1 MTSNPGVYRMHDS
14 DNKVIYVGK
23 AKNLKKR
30 VSSYFRAGNH
40 STRIKRMI
48 SLINKVD
55 ITITKSE
62 ADALLLENIQIK
74 KFRPKFNILLRDDKS
89 YPYIYVDTDHRFPRL
104 SFYRGKR
111 KKIGKFFGPYSNVY
125 SVRDALNTLQKLFKV
140 RQCSDSFF
148 NNRSRPCLQYQIE
161 RCSAPCVGMINEV
174 DYLSDINM
182 SMKFL
187 DGKNNEVIDT
197 LILKME
203 ESSGK
208 QKYEAA
214 ANFRDQIESL
224 RHTCEQSIVS
234 SKKGDVDI
242 ISIFIISETA
252 CVQVFNIRNGVNFG
266 SETFFPEIDETINE
280 SALLSIFIGQYY
292 MTKHI
297 PKEIIINKTTKD
309 KKLLEFIL
317 SKKKN
322 SKFLITNS
330 VRGIR
335 QKWIE

>member
-1 MTSNPGVYRMHDS
+1 
-14 DNKVIYVGK
+14 
-23 AKNLKKR
+23 
-30 VSSYFRAGNH
+30 
-40 STRIKRMI
+40 
-48 SLINKVD
+48 
-55 ITITKSE
+55 
-62 ADALLLENIQIK
+62 
-74 KFRPKFNILLRDDKS
+74 
-89 YPYIYVDTDHRFPRL
+89 
-104 SFYRGKR
+104 
-111 KKIGKFFGPYSNVY
+111 
-125 SVRDALNTLQKLFKV
+125 
-140 RQCSDSFF
+140 
-148 NNRSRPCLQYQIE
+148 
-161 RCSAPCVGMINEV
+161 MINEV

-322 SKFLITNS
+322 SKVLITNS

-335 QKWIE
+335 QKWI